1 MATGKSAATWEARGY
16 QTQSAELQAR
26 LSGFEKSVYAAIHP
40 FLDSVTAKPTPER
53 IYHYT
58 DYTGIHGILESGSL
72 RFGDV
77 FSLNDPSEIYHG
89 MGVSLRLLRERVES
103 SDSKIKRFFVD
114 RYESFLNSGV
124 KRSGHFHVCCFSTNS
139 DSLSQWRAY
148 ADNGAGYALGFD
160 AGLLESAYGHING
173 ARAENRSVFHV
184 TYDDKKLLE
193 LHEKIIES
201 MFGLI
206 EVPLSMVE
214 DQQAG
219 GTFLKDLST
228 LTSLHALHASLY
240 FKHEAYS
247 DESEYRF
254 MTVEPSTKPLQGMK
268 RRLRPHELV
277 RYTELDWRHLAKN
290 ALVEVVIGPAAPASA
305 ETYVRECVHEYHHR
319 EVKVR
324 RSRIPY
330 RTPHR

>member
-1 MATGKSAATWEARGY
+1 MHTSTVRG
-16 QTQSAELQAR
+16 LR
-26 LSGFEKSVYAAIHP
+26 
-40 FLDSVTAKPTPER
+40 
-53 IYHYT
+53 T
-58 DYTGIHGILESGSL
+58 D
-72 RFGDV
+72 
-77 FSLNDPSEIYHG
+77 
-89 MGVSLRLLRERVES
+89 
-103 SDSKIKRFFVD
+103 
-114 RYESFLNSGV
+114 
-124 KRSGHFHVCCFSTNS
+124 
-139 DSLSQWRAY
+139 
-148 ADNGAGYALGFD
+148 
-160 AGLLESAYGHING
+160 
-173 ARAENRSVFHV
+173 HV
-184 TYDDKKLLE
+184 TYDDKKLLD

-214 DQQAG
+214 DQQSG
-219 GTFLKDLST
+219 GNFLKDLST
-228 LTSLHALHASLY
+228 LTSIHALHASLY

-290 ALVEVVIGPAAPASA
+290 ALVEVVIGPAAPTS

-324 RSRIPY
+324 RSSSLSNSAPMKRASSGGRGLAWADLSGPSRSIGDLAAVWIHGRLSKESNVRVGQVR
-330 RTPHR
+330 RTWRKPACKRGFGSRPPRATVRSSM